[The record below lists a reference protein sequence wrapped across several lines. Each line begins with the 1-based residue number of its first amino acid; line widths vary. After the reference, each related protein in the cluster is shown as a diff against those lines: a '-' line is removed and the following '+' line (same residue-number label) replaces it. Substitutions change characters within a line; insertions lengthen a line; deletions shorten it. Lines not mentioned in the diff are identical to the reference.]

1 MLLIVPEALALLFNY
16 IQYKSNQ
23 PITHHLSVAKRQTKQ
38 HHNVMEWQ
46 HEQSY
51 SIFGETNSSYSIFYL
66 RKITVKVHISQSEAK
81 LHNDVRTK
89 EAAVGTD
96 HSGCAGLAALYVR
109 VLYCTKK
116 Y

>member
-1 MLLIVPEALALLFNY
+1 M
-16 IQYKSNQ
+16 
-23 PITHHLSVAKRQTKQ
+23 
-38 HHNVMEWQ
+38 
-46 HEQSY
+46 
-51 SIFGETNSSYSIFYL
+51 
-66 RKITVKVHISQSEAK
+66 KVHISQSEAK